1 MKVLAF
7 TLLGLAALPAAVQA
21 GDAEGCADLKVF
33 PRLEGCVIQECS
45 ARHHDSLDA
54 AGGSGAPV
62 DVSTNALSYSCPVS
76 DLPRMQHAFDA
87 QLRKAGY
94 QNITPDDSD
103 AGNPALTAR
112 KGSQWIHWS
121 ANTEDGV
128 TEYSLTSAA
137 GPGEKFKAQTCVP
150 LPLLSLLNQ
159 CEVEEC
165 SSKSEDSVAMPTAPA
180 KETSLTG
187 NVQTIT
193 LACPSLTPSQTFA
206 AVEGQLKTSGFEIL
220 FSAQERPE
228 SGPGSQWIT
237 ARTGKRWVELASAPD
252 GESASYSLTV
262 VPSAEVL
269 TASAPEPKAPEPP
282 AAPQLQPT
290 PAAEPKPVEAA
301 AVPAVSIPGP
311 VPAPQIVPTSA
322 LAVPAIEAGLVA
334 PKPILQVPIEPTHER
349 VSSVAGYVVIK
360 MLVDVNENG
369 SVTNAVLTG
378 RITKDVRTLEHAAL
392 DAVSHW
398 RFEPARQDGHAV
410 PAVKIAVEM
419 HFHGRPWRF

>member
-1 MKVLAF
+1 MKVLVF

-21 GDAEGCADLKVF
+21 GDAEGCADLKLF
-33 PRLEGCVIQECS
+33 PRVEGCVIQECS
-45 ARHHDSLDA
+45 AKHHDSLDA
-54 AGGSGAPV
+54 VGGSGAPV
-62 DVSTNALSYSCPVS
+62 DASTNSVSYSCPAG
-76 DLPRMQHAFDA
+76 DLQKMQHAFDA

-103 AGNPALTAR
+103 AANPALTAR

-128 TEYSLTSAA
+128 TEYSLTLAA
-137 GPGEKFKAQTCVP
+137 GPGEKFKAQTCVLP
-150 LPLLSLLNQ
+150 PLLSTLNQ

-180 KETSLTG
+180 KETSLSG

-193 LACPSLTPSQTFA
+193 LACPSLTPAQTFA
-206 AVEGQLKTSGFEIL
+206 AVEGQLKSSGFEIL

-228 SGPGSQWIT
+228 SGPPSEWIT

-269 TASAPEPKAPEPP
+269 TASAPEPKAPGPP
-282 AAPQLQPT
+282 VPLQLQPT
-290 PAAEPKPVEAA
+290 PSPKPDPAEAA
-301 AVPAVSIPGP
+301 AVPAVTISAPIV
-311 VPAPQIVPTSA
+311 VPEVAPTPT
-322 LAVPAIEAGLVA
+322 LAAPAIEGGFVP
-334 PKPILQVPIEPTHER
+334 PKPILQVPIEPTQER

-360 MLVDVNENG
+360 MLVDVNEDG

-378 RITKDVRTLEHAAL
+378 RITKDVRKLESAAM

-398 RFEPARQDGHAV
+398 RFEPARQDGRVV

-419 HFHGRPWRF
+419 HFRGRPWRF